1 MLFSQ
6 VVGQA
11 SAKAHFLSM
20 WQHRHLP
27 HALLVHGHEG
37 SGVLPFALAMAQF
50 LLCED
55 KSATDA
61 CGKCQACIQ
70 ASKLSHPDLNFSF
83 PTIKPEKK
91 KENLSSFQLD
101 EFRKFVEKHPYGSTF
116 DWFQF
121 TGAENKQG
129 NISAEECRAMIEKL
143 ALKSHVENG
152 YKVLVVWRP
161 EFLGKEGNILL
172 KLIEEPPPQTIL
184 IFAAEIPE
192 QILQT
197 ILSRVQRIK
206 LLPLSPTDTA
216 RALCQQAKVPEAQAE
231 RIAMMA
237 EGNFHEALQ
246 LLEHPTNDMLPAAKH
261 WFNMLFVKRGFE
273 ASKAI
278 EEQAKE
284 GREQIKSYLQYV
296 QHLLEAALRFR
307 YTGQCRLGGEEADFV
322 QKLGKSS
329 LTTDAFEWMIDALN
343 RTSFYIQRNAN
354 AKIQLQALNIE
365 MMYAIQNKKVS
376 SLN

>member
-1 MLFSQ
+1 MLFSE
-6 VVGQA
+6 VVGQ
-11 SAKAHFLSM
+11 STAKAHFLNM

-50 LLCED
+50 LLCESR
-55 KSATDA
+55 SAGDA
-61 CGKCQACIQ
+61 CGVCQACTQ
-70 ASKLSHPDLNFSF
+70 AAKLSHPDLNFSF
-83 PTIKPEKK
+83 PTIKMEKK
-91 KENLSSFQLD
+91 KENLSSYYLD
-101 EFRKFVEKHPYGSTF
+101 DFRKFVAQHPYGSAF

-152 YKVLVVWRP
+152 YKVFVVWRP

-172 KLIEEPPPQTIL
+172 KLIEEPPPNTIL
-184 IFAAEIPE
+184 VFAAEIPE

-206 LLPLSPTDTA
+206 LLPLSPTDISSA
-216 RALCQQAKVPEAQAE
+216 LRERAQLPEAHAE

-246 LLEHPTNDMLPAAKH
+246 LIEHPTNDLLPAAKH
-261 WFNMLFVKRGFE
+261 WFNMLFVKRGIE
-273 ASKAI
+273 SSKAI

-284 GREQIKSYLQYV
+284 GREQIKSYLRYV

-329 LTTDAFEWMIDALN
+329 LSIEAFEFMIDALN